1 MNIIPCGKDLTVG
14 FVVSVQGVCPAAC
27 YVGVTVVN
35 AEFVAEYGCAACS
48 FVGSLVK
55 RFGVPLENRD
65 YQLLGSVLEY
75 GGFHVKWD
83 CRRSIF
89 GIKAVTE
96 SAFFCRHYTDI
107 NGIRVSVGYLGI

>member
-14 FVVSVQGVCPAAC
+14 FVISVQGVCPAAC

-55 RFGVPLENRD
+55 RFGVSLENRD
-65 YQLLGSVLEY
+65 YQLFGCVLEY

-89 GIKAVTE
+89 CIKAVGE
-96 SAFFCRHYTDI
+96 RSFFCNYHADI